1 MENVRQDFLEG
12 QNGAVKLTEAD
23 FKVLDDLSTEILP
36 KRFSDDGTRFE
47 NVSFITLIVFT
58 TFS

>member
-47 NVSFITLIVFT
+47 NVSFITLIVFI

>member
-47 NVSFITLIVFT
+47 NVSFITLIAFI